1 MGLVSNLADKMSY
14 DNFLIYPFTKTFL
27 FAKNVPLFPI
37 QGVPDALEKHKD
49 DVNTESKGIKAHFN
63 LDDSGLLH
71 VTGIES
77 VFEKTTTVEEQE
89 KAEAERVAKGQL
101 ISECILDFFKFSK
114 KPTKKLTNFC
124 LRI

>member
-1 MGLVSNLADKMSY
+1 MGLVSNLADKISY
-14 DNFLIYPFTKTFL
+14 DNFQIYPFTKKFF
-27 FAKNVPLFPI
+27 FAKNVPLFLI